1 MRDAGID
8 AIVAAAQLSVD
19 YLTDH
24 RSSFEST
31 FRRYHMIPGA
41 GPELLFRSFA
51 LATASGERT
60 LVAHAAT
67 VSTALPRWSGGLEV
81 YGAAGFDP
89 AAAEAPE
96 GAFRELARTLARG
109 SADVTPL
116 AALAA
121 AIRKVVPHGG
131 RVAVETAGLLPGE
144 LDELR
149 ALLPGIELGDG
160 SVLLRLI
167 RMVKTADEI
176 ERSREAAEIAEGA
189 LAAMVAAAAPGR
201 TLAGARA
208 GLPARRRRARRR
220 PRARRDQPFGLGIAT
235 VSGYPVRERDVLLL
249 DVGCLYRSCVS
260 DTGVTL
266 ALEPLAGEAAERYDL
281 VRDCLEAGARAL
293 APGAPV
299 SAVYRAMRDVV
310 DGTLAE
316 RSAPQGHGLGLEPRE
331 LPFIGPPTELRLA
344 DDIVDLAVDQALEPG
359 MVINL
364 EVPLEVPGH
373 YAVHVERTFLI
384 TPAWRRADH
393 DAGSQRRSR
402 AEDGGIAGLRCG
414 NARVQLLDDLDRAAD
429 VPAHLLSGCH
439 SVAAPDRLQ
448 DDAVLLD
455 RELGCAGD
463 VIGAL
468 TRRLQQVGQR
478 IEHPDVDLV
487 VARER
492 DPAVEGEVAAVD
504 GQACRAVVLVL
515 AVGLGHHLDLRCV
528 GVRRRGF
535 GDLDLDQHA
544 EPVEVAHRL
553 ILEQRRHGARVEE
566 IVAAHSDDRRSP
578 SGPDVEN
585 ADCNELL
592 DRLADHVAPDAES
605 LHEAL
610 LGRQLV
616 ADPDLARADALEQH
630 LGDRVAQIPAAH
642 DRHQARLRCAGTA
655 MRRSCD
661 SLRG

>member
-1 MRDAGID
+1 MLFNEARATALLREAGID

-19 YLTDH
+19 YVTDH

-51 LATASGERT
+51 LARANGERT

-67 VSTALPRWSGGLEV
+67 VSTALPEWSGGLEI
-81 YGAAGFDP
+81 YGAAGFDA
-89 AAAEAPE
+89 AAAEAPQ
-96 GAFRELARTLARG
+96 GAFRDLARTLARR

-121 AIRKVVPHGG
+121 AIRSAVPHGG
-131 RVAVETAGLLPGE
+131 RVAVESAGLVPGE
-144 LDELR
+144 LDDLR

-189 LAAMVAAAAPGR
+189 LAAMVDAAAPGR
-201 TLAGARA
+201 TLAELAQVF
-208 GLPARRRRARRR
+208 RRAVAERG
-220 PRARRDQPFGLGIAT
+220 ADLEHVAISPFGLGIAT

-266 ALEPLAGEAAERYDL
+266 ALEPLAGEAAERYGL
-281 VRDCLEAGARAL
+281 VRDCLEAGAAAL
-293 APGAPV
+293 GPGTPV

-344 DDIVDLAVDQALEPG
+344 DEIVDLAIDQALEPG

-384 TPAWRRADH
+384 TPHGVEPITTQDRTRALVPGT
-393 DAGSQRRSR
+393 GS
-402 AEDGGIAGLRCG
+402 
-414 NARVQLLDDLDRAAD
+414 
-429 VPAHLLSGCH
+429 
-439 SVAAPDRLQ
+439 
-448 DDAVLLD
+448 
-455 RELGCAGD
+455 
-463 VIGAL
+463 
-468 TRRLQQVGQR
+468 
-478 IEHPDVDLV
+478 
-487 VARER
+487 
-492 DPAVEGEVAAVD
+492 
-504 GQACRAVVLVL
+504 
-515 AVGLGHHLDLRCV
+515 
-528 GVRRRGF
+528 
-535 GDLDLDQHA
+535 
-544 EPVEVAHRL
+544 
-553 ILEQRRHGARVEE
+553 
-566 IVAAHSDDRRSP
+566 
-578 SGPDVEN
+578 
-585 ADCNELL
+585 
-592 DRLADHVAPDAES
+592 
-605 LHEAL
+605 
-610 LGRQLV
+610 
-616 ADPDLARADALEQH
+616 
-630 LGDRVAQIPAAH
+630 
-642 DRHQARLRCAGTA
+642 
-655 MRRSCD
+655 
-661 SLRG
+661 